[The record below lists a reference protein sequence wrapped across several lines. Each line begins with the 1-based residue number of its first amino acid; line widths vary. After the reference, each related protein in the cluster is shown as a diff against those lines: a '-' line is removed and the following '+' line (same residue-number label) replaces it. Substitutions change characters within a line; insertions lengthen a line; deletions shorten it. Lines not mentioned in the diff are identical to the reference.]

1 MATKQEDLLFK
12 DVGEEE
18 VDVFLKR
25 IKIKSKKKKLNPTE
39 IRYIDPTALIADL
52 IIELD
57 NTILIIEFQ
66 STNVDIDDK
75 DRFLAYLSMVNYKKK
90 SNKKVKLVVI
100 STAEESKKIIHI
112 LEGSVKFTF
121 DIYSL
126 MEEDG
131 DNVIN
136 NIETKLENNKD
147 FTDEELIDLSLVPL
161 MGSENTQEQQIEKSV
176 ELILSIDLEKNK
188 VKNLVKSIAYLL
200 TDKFLEDGDKK
211 TAICDALGGKMSA
224 IYDYGQRREEEGIE
238 IGKEE
243 GIEIGKKEGNK
254 KMAKYM
260 IKNGE
265 TNEEIQ
271 KETEL
276 SLEEI
281 EKIRKEI

>member
-90 SNKKVKLVVI
+90 SNKKIKLVVI

-121 DIYSL
+121 DIYSR